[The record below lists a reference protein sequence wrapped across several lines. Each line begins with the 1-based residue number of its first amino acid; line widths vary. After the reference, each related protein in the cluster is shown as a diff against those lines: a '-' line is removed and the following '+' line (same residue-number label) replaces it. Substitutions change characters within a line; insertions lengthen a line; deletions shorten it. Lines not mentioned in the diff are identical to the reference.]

1 MIKVNVLVANKNW
14 KKYIKNPKIYFKKDI
29 KKIEQKI
36 ILFKKKTFT
45 FSLLLSDNKVIQKLN
60 KKFRNKNLP
69 TDVLSFPF
77 QEKSVLKKLL
87 KKKSNIYLGDIII
100 SLNKVLP
107 KKDKSDFKYA
117 FNKIWIHG
125 FSHLLGYRHNSDRDY
140 LKMRKFENNVLKAV
154 SSNDK
159 RNTK

>member
-36 ILFKKKTFT
+36 ILFKKKTFI
-45 FSLLLSDNKVIQKLN
+45 FSLLLSDNKDIQKLN

-107 KKDKSDFKYA
+107 K
-117 FNKIWIHG
+117 
-125 FSHLLGYRHNSDRDY
+125 
-140 LKMRKFENNVLKAV
+140 
-154 SSNDK
+154 
-159 RNTK
+159 